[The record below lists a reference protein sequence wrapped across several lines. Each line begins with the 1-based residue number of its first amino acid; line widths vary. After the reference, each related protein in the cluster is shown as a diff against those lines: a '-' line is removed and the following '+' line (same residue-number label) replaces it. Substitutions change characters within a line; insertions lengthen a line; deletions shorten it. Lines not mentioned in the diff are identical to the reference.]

1 MNLALALVFNTK
13 RMHIQ
18 CFGVSCVGSLCY
30 NKNVMDITGLSL
42 IIFVAFL
49 FMLGAFLFP
58 VLFRLNRIL
67 GRVDEISADLVH
79 PMKHLAKALAVLKE
93 SAITAGIA
101 YFMKKVNEFKQES
114 EEETHHSKI
123 HHKE

>member
-1 MNLALALVFNTK
+1 
-13 RMHIQ
+13 
-18 CFGVSCVGSLCY
+18 
-30 NKNVMDITGLSL
+30 MDITGLSL

-101 YFMKKVNEFKQES
+101 YFMKKVNEFKCADVIIIARGGGS
-114 EEETHHSKI
+114 LEELWAFNEEIVANKFKRTKI
-123 HHKE
+123 CQTIINIKAMQ